1 MPQIDQPDQTPLAR
15 RFDALDYL
23 FRLQSGR
30 ISRPNLMAIMHR
42 LGLVARGDRREMF
55 VTLYREMI
63 KE

>member
-1 MPQIDQPDQTPLAR
+1 MTYPITPTPTPLAPR
-15 RFDALDYL
+15 LAALSYL

-42 LGLVARGDRREMF
+42 RGLVARGDRRKMF